1 MGDEI
6 NLNKVD
12 WEKVNKIF
20 TPEKKAI
27 LEILKEESN
36 RYPYV
41 KEILLLLA
49 AGSIL
54 GLSVLF
60 PTFPMI
66 LAPFL
71 PWNKYNRGR
80 FKQTINRLK
89 TQKLV
94 EIIEENGEQ
103 IVKITE
109 DGKIKALKYKMEE
122 MNIKEPK
129 RWDKCW
135 RMIVF
140 DVPEDSRKLRDL
152 FRERL
157 KILNFYPLQKSVWV
171 HPYPCFD
178 EIEFL
183 RQIYGVGVNVYY
195 VVAKKIEDEEKLLS
209 YFNLLKD

>member
-1 MGDEI
+1 MREEI
-6 NLNKVD
+6 NLNKID
-12 WEKVNKIF
+12 WEKVERIF
-20 TPEKKAI
+20 APEKKEI
-27 LEILKEESN
+27 LAILKEESN
-36 RYPYV
+36 RYPYI

-49 AGSIL
+49 AGSVL
-54 GLSVLF
+54 GLSALF
-60 PTFPMI
+60 PIFPMI

-71 PWNKYNRGR
+71 PWNKYNKGR

-94 EIIEENGEQ
+94 EIIEEHGEQ
-103 IVKITE
+103 VVKITE
-109 DGKIKALKYKMEE
+109 KGRIKALKYKIEE
-122 MNIKEPK
+122 MKIKEPK

-135 RMIVF
+135 RMVIF
-140 DVPEDSRKLRDL
+140 DVPEGSRKLRDL

-183 RQIYGVGVNVYY
+183 RQIYGVGVDVYY
-195 VVAKKIEDEEKLLS
+195 VIAKKIEDEEKLLS
-209 YFNLLKD
+209 YFNLSKD